1 MRTEPE
7 LRPSP
12 ERLPD
17 FDIED
22 ELDFGRYGRAV
33 VARWWLLLAGLAA
46 GIVIGYL
53 TTLGGN
59 QVYQAKATIYLGQ
72 PLSVSG
78 TQIQGPSTNPA
89 SVRQV
94 VFSRWAQARAEAQ
107 AGLRPGALSGH
118 VSTQAIQ
125 GVATTLG

>member
-59 QVYQAKATIYLGQ
+59 QVYQARRTISPGQ
-72 PLSVSG
+72 PLSPTGS
-78 TQIQGPSTNPA
+78 TAIQSLSTNPA
-89 SVRQV
+89 SARQIV
-94 VFSRWAQARAEAQ
+94 ASAWAQRRAGAGGGGAARAGRGPRSPP
-107 AGLRPGALSGH
+107 AGAGGR
-118 VSTQAIQ
+118 
-125 GVATTLG
+125 

>member
-72 PLSVSG
+72 PLSPTGS
-78 TQIQGPSTNPA
+78 TAIQSLSTNPA
-89 SVRQV
+89 SARQIV
-94 VFSRWAQARAEAQ
+94 ASAWAQRRAESE
-107 AGLRPGALSGH
+107 AGLPAGALGGH
-118 VSTQAIQ
+118 VST
-125 GVATTLG
+125 